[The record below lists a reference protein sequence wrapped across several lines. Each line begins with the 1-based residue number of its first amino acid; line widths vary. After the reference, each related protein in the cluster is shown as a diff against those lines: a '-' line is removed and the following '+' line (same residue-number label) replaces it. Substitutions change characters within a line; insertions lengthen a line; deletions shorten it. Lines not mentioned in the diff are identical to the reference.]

1 MEKESGEQ
9 ELWPTTLE
17 EGLLTEGKRRHCY
30 LRAGE
35 EEPPGRQGSTE
46 AEGKGK
52 KPALHRRCY

>member
-17 EGLLTEGKRRHCY
+17 EGLLTEGKRRQCY

-35 EEPPGRQGSTE
+35 EEPPGRRVNRG
-46 AEGKGK
+46 GRKGK
-52 KPALHRRCY
+52 KTSTA